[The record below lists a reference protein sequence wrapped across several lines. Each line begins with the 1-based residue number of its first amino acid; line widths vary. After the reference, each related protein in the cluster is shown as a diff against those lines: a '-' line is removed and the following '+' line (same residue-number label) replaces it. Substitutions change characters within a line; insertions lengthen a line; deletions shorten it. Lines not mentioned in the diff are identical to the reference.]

1 MTMRTYGPN
10 LLQSFA
16 DGNSLICPERMGALR
31 ALADNA
37 STGSSLVASITSA
50 LGLSV
55 KRAREEGIVSLDA
68 ACSAMGLQIT
78 DRNKP
83 FAFSNG
89 IAVIPVWGCLLHRDG
104 WCDEYATGYDFIR
117 SKFNAAMADPD
128 VKGIVFDINS
138 PGGHVAGNFELA
150 DDIYAA
156 RSQKP
161 SLAIIDSMCY
171 SGGYSLGSS
180 ASRLVSTP
188 SGGAGSI
195 GVVCMH
201 VSVEKLMDKHGV
213 AVTYIHAGKHKVDG
227 NPFND
232 LPADVRAR
240 YQASIDKSYEKFVSL
255 VARNRGMEAGKVRK
269 TEALCYDAD
278 EALTVGLI
286 DAIQTPKEA
295 LAAFRREL
303 FGSSTIPNQGAQN
316 MSDTTNPGAGGES
329 NTPAPNAEAPNTPAP
344 DAATQPT
351 AEEITKAANARS
363 AAIINSEEAKGREDL
378 ANHLAFETTMSVED
392 ARKMLAKAPKAAKSV
407 SAFEAAMNNGDNPN
421 VGADDGSSG
430 GESNTSVK
438 VGARIAQSY
447 GAVTGGNYQR
457 ER

>member
-1 MTMRTYGPN
+1 MT
-10 LLQSFA
+10 
-16 DGNSLICPERMGALR
+16 
-31 ALADNA
+31 
-37 STGSSLVASITSA
+37 SS
-50 LGLSV
+50 
-55 KRAREEGIVSLDA
+55 
-68 ACSAMGLQIT
+68 
-78 DRNKP
+78 
-83 FAFSNG
+83 
-89 IAVIPVWGCLLHRDG
+89 
-104 WCDEYATGYDFIR
+104 
-117 SKFNAAMADPD
+117 
-128 VKGIVFDINS
+128 
-138 PGGHVAGNFELA
+138 
-150 DDIYAA
+150 
-156 RSQKP
+156 
-161 SLAIIDSMCY
+161 
-171 SGGYSLGSS
+171 
-180 ASRLVSTP
+180 
-188 SGGAGSI
+188 
-195 GVVCMH
+195 
-201 VSVEKLMDKHGV
+201 
-213 AVTYIHAGKHKVDG
+213 
-227 NPFND
+227 
-232 LPADVRAR
+232 
-240 YQASIDKSYEKFVSL
+240 SL